1 MDYIVSTLHKVF
13 PTNPNVSDVMELHA
27 HLRTHALLEHISRL
41 MRIPGMYPSIRTFE
55 KWRRE
60 TADAI
65 TKLLADYRS
74 QLSDAVLTRCCMT
87 LVLLEV
93 PGTKEFALTPHL
105 TFDLFASGRIDATQL
120 AEVMGAHWAA
130 VSCWDAYAPYLIALK
145 LPVIGEP
152 S

>member
-13 PTNPNVSDVMELHA
+13 PTNPNVSDVMALHD
-27 HLRTHALLEHISRL
+27 HLRTHALLEHISRF

-60 TADAI
+60 TAGGI
-65 TKLLADYRS
+65 TELIAEYRS
-74 QLSDAVLTRCCMT
+74 QLSPAVLTKCCFT

-93 PGTKEFALTPHL
+93 PGTKEFAIAPHF
-105 TFDLFASGRIDATQL
+105 TFDLFASGRISTTQL

-130 VSCWDAYAPYLIALK
+130 TSFWDAYEPYLIALK
-145 LPVIGEP
+145 LPVTGET